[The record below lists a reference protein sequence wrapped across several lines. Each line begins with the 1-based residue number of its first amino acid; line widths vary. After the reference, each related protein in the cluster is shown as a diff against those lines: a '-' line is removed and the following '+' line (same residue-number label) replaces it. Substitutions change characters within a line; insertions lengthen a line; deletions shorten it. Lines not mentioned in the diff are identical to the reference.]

1 MPLIKWRRMAP
12 IHGKHAVFTTV
23 RMVSVRNLT
32 QQLLERS
39 ALVCGVAHHVCIRL
53 RISTVSTNDDIGCV
67 ALMDQELIKT
77 EPLLLATAEI

>member
-1 MPLIKWRRMAP
+1 MASV
-12 IHGKHAVFTTV
+12 HRKHAVFATK

-39 ALVCGVAHHVCIRL
+39 ALVCSVVHRVCIRL

-67 ALMDQELIKT
+67 ALMDQKLVKT

>member
-1 MPLIKWRRMAP
+1 MAP
-12 IHGKHAVFTTV
+12 IHGKHAVFPTK

-39 ALVCGVAHHVCIRL
+39 ALVCSVVHRVCIRL
-53 RISTVSTNDDIGCV
+53 GISTVSTNDDIGCV
-67 ALMDQELIKT
+67 ALMDQELVKT

>member
-12 IHGKHAVFTTV
+12 IHGKHAVFPTK

-39 ALVCGVAHHVCIRL
+39 ALVCGVAHQTCTAL

-67 ALMDQELIKT
+67 ALMDQELVKT